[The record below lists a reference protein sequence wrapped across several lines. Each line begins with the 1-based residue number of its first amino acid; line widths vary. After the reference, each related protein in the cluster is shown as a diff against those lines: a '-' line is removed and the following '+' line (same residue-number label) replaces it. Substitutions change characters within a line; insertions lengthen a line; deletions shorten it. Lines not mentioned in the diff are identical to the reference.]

1 MPNMKTGFSLIT
13 IQGKA
18 RMTYHIKDIE
28 EANTNPSEIERMHGY
43 KLLIFILIVTIGDS
57 KQM

>member
-28 EANTNPSEIERMHGY
+28 EANTKPSEIE
-43 KLLIFILIVTIGDS
+43 
-57 KQM
+57 